1 MKEWVS
7 LEPAVRGNW
16 LDLATE
22 ALEFVGWD
30 HEP

>member
-7 LEPAVRGNW
+7 LEPGQRDDW

-22 ALEFVGWD
+22 ALEFVGS
-30 HEP
+30 PR